1 MTTMV
6 LAPRRATH
14 RSARG
19 VQPKG
24 APASAIH
31 LTGASAPSTDAPR
44 CLPRLLGIL
53 GLACGLQLTTAIP
66 AAVATLPSIPWR
78 KPIAA
83 AAAPVADPISTAT
96 VPAGLVPAAAAPSLP
111 PPVKPALV
119 SNPVLFSSILESAF
133 PQSQRSTRAFDALRG
148 PRTQAVPEPPV
159 PMTDRADELLTF
171 GSQQVPRWLVQAVLR
186 AAKVTGVDPVYLMAL
201 ADTESSLVP
210 GAKASTSSAE
220 GLFQFIES
228 TWLETLHAHGAEH
241 GFGAAAEA
249 IRFVNDEATV
259 PDESK
264 RAWILNLR
272 RDPYLSALMAGE
284 LIKDLQRE
292 LHAEGER
299 ELSEAELYIGH
310 FLGPL
315 AAVRFLQ
322 ALDENPN
329 AIAAKL
335 FPRAA
340 KANLGLFTEMRRR
353 KRHNIT
359 VAEFYERIDSK
370 IVRRLNRYDALARE
384 LMPTRRAASL

>member
-1 MTTMV
+1 
-6 LAPRRATH
+6 
-14 RSARG
+14 
-19 VQPKG
+19 
-24 APASAIH
+24 
-31 LTGASAPSTDAPR
+31 
-44 CLPRLLGIL
+44 
-53 GLACGLQLTTAIP
+53 
-66 AAVATLPSIPWR
+66 
-78 KPIAA
+78 
-83 AAAPVADPISTAT
+83 
-96 VPAGLVPAAAAPSLP
+96 
-111 PPVKPALV
+111 
-119 SNPVLFSSILESAF
+119 
-133 PQSQRSTRAFDALRG
+133 
-148 PRTQAVPEPPV
+148 
-159 PMTDRADELLTF
+159 MTDRADELLTF

-249 IRFVNDEATV
+249 VRFVNDEATV

-315 AAVRFLQ
+315 AAVKFLQ

-340 KANLGLFTEMRRR
+340 KANLGLFTETRRR
-353 KRHNIT
+353 KRRNIT